1 MALQGSSGLSYTLLW
16 PSSLIHGSWCSSTSR
31 PRPRSVMVSLVIFLI
46 EPPSACLPFFF
57 CCASS
62 HAHAVIHSAP
72 GGVFRHAGPYGF
84 RRVFCIAR
92 CGTCCFSHPATLSA
106 AGSNTLVTALFFT
119 FGSLSLLPSLTL
131 ISTVVSDTHAPI
143 FKTSIWT
150 CEFRVQLSGSI

>member
-1 MALQGSSGLSYTLLW
+1 
-16 PSSLIHGSWCSSTSR
+16 
-31 PRPRSVMVSLVIFLI
+31 MVSLVIFLI

-106 AGSNTLVTALFFT
+106 AGSKEMASFFSWNTFFFKAPIT
-119 FGSLSLLPSLTL
+119 SGRLLLHSTPSIVSSHTL
-131 ISTVVSDTHAPI
+131 IPTLLSDTLHIILFSSSWTFEVSRPW
-143 FKTSIWT
+143 SIL
-150 CEFRVQLSGSI
+150 VQLSGSI